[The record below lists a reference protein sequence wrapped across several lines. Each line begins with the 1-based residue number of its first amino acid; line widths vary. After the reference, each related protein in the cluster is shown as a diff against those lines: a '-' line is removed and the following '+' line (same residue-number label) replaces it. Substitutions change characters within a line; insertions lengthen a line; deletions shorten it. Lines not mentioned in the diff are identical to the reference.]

1 MSLIKTRHFGLAS
14 AVLAAVSPS
23 LLAQPAT
30 QPAASHIEEV
40 LVTAQRREEYAQ
52 NVPISIA
59 SMNSE
64 MLREANVQKLADVGK
79 LTPGLRF
86 DYNANFVQP
95 TIRGIG
101 TAAVTSGGTS
111 NVGIYVDG
119 FYSANPLAA
128 DMELVNIRAVDVLK
142 GPQGTLFG
150 RNTTGG
156 AIQITT
162 EDPSHESRAIIE
174 AGYGRFDTWSL
185 KGYGATGLT
194 DSVAVDFSASFRG
207 SEGAVKN
214 ITPGGPDDPAQY
226 ENWSIRTGLK
236 WDVSDRASVL
246 LRYTHHDI
254 DDGSNVTASVLKQD
268 GRAWHAGTGAEF
280 WPFPSEGIA
289 TDFREVSASGDWPRP
304 TFQMESDVFQLTG
317 TYQFD
322 GAVLTSY
329 TQYREDDTATIYDLD
344 ATPYPVVYA
353 KFFIVDET
361 FSQEFILL
369 SDTDSRL
376 QWTAGLFY
384 FDYKNTF
391 DPIDYSIFGA
401 PFAKISGSSAT
412 TETIAGFVDLTYG
425 ITDSLFLTAGGRY
438 SRDRF
443 KNSWADI
450 VDDFGGVTRTR
461 PGDITDNTFTPRF
474 VLRYQMDNASV
485 YASYTQG
492 YKAPLIDLVRPGGP
506 GEVDQEKV
514 NAYEIGYKYSA
525 GALAY
530 NLAAW
535 YYDYKDLQVSSY
547 PEGLARVSNAASAEI
562 YGIEADLRYHFTP
575 DFDINFGVAWM
586 SAEYDEFEEAS
597 SFAPCTDLALCGD
610 SYGLLLPYTY
620 DASGERMQRAPE
632 FSANLAARYGMD
644 IADGRL
650 TLSGSVY
657 HSSKVYFD
665 QAAQFYDSGYTLFGV
680 RAEWLSPS
688 GRYTIAVH
696 GDNVTNEKYYEQM
709 TVNNFAAATTWG
721 MPAMWGVTAR
731 MEL

>member
-1 MSLIKTRHFGLAS
+1 MSLLKSKRLGLAS
-14 AVLAAVSPS
+14 AALAALSPS
-23 LLAQPAT
+23 LLAQPAVR
-30 QPAASHIEEV
+30 PEVSHIEEV
-40 LVTAQRREEYAQ
+40 LVTAQRRQESAQ

-59 SMNSE
+59 SMNAES
-64 MLREANVQKLADVGK
+64 LREANVQKLADVGK

-162 EDPSHESRAIIE
+162 ADPSHEPSAILE

-185 KGYGATGLT
+185 KGYGTTGLSE
-194 DSVAVDFSASFRG
+194 SVAVDFSASLRS
-207 SEGAVKN
+207 SEGAVNN
-214 ITPGGPDDPAQY
+214 ITPGGPDDPARY

-236 WDVSDRASVL
+236 WDVSERASL
-246 LRYTHHDI
+246 LFRYTRHDI
-254 DDGSNVTASVLKQD
+254 DDATNVSSSVVEQD
-268 GRAWHAGTGAEF
+268 GRVWHAGTGAEF
-280 WPFPSEGIA
+280 WPFPPDGIA
-289 TDFREVSASGDWPRP
+289 TDFRETSLSGDWPRP
-304 TFQMESDVFQLTG
+304 TFRMETDVFQLTG
-317 TYQFD
+317 NYQFD
-322 GAVLTSY
+322 GAILTSY
-329 TQYREDDTATIYDLD
+329 TQYREDDTATIYDQD
-344 ATPYPVVYA
+344 GTPYPFVYA
-353 KFFIVDET
+353 KFFLFDTT
-361 FSQEFILL
+361 FSQEFILV
-369 SDTDSRL
+369 SDTESRL

-391 DPIDYSIFGA
+391 DPIDYSVFGA
-401 PFAKISGSSAT
+401 PFAKVSGSSAT
-412 TETIAGFVDLTYG
+412 TETIAGFVDFTYELTN
-425 ITDSLFLTAGGRY
+425 DLFLTAGGRY

-443 KNSWADI
+443 KNSWVDT
-450 VDDFGGVTRTR
+450 VDDFGGVSRTY
-461 PGDITDNTFTPRF
+461 PSDITDNTFTPRA

-530 NLAAW
+530 NVAAW

-562 YGIEADLRYHFTP
+562 YGVEGDIRYHFTP
-575 DFDINFGVAWM
+575 DFDINIGAAWM
-586 SAEYDEFEEAS
+586 KAEYDEFEDAS
-597 SFAPCTDLALCGD
+597 RFAPCTDIALCGD

-620 DASGERMQRAPE
+620 DASGEKMQRAPE
-632 FSANLAARYGMD
+632 FSANLGARYGQD
-644 IADGRL
+644 LAGGRL

-657 HSSKVYFD
+657 HTSKVYFD
-665 QAAQFYDSGYTLFGV
+665 QAAQFYEDGYTLLGV

-688 GRYTIAVH
+688 GRYSIAVH
-696 GDNVTNEKYYEQM
+696 GDNVTNEKYYEQI
-709 TVNNFAAATTWG
+709 TVNNFAALTTWG
-721 MPAMWGVTAR
+721 MPATWGVTAR
-731 MEL
+731 LEF